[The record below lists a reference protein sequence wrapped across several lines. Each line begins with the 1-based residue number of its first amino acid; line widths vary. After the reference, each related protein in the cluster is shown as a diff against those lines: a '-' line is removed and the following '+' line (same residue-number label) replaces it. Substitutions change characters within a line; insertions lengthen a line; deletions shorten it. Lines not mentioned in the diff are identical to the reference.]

1 MSDTSKKVLIVDDN
15 ERLRK
20 LLSLTLKSTSFQLLE
35 AENGEDALRMTESHL
50 PDVVLLDVM
59 MPGSMDGYQTC
70 SAIKSNPKLSNT
82 KVYILSAR
90 AQKADLEAGKQ
101 AGADHYLTK
110 PFSPVELLKLIQ
122 SDS

>member
-1 MSDTSKKVLIVDDN
+1 MSNTSKKVLIVDDN
-15 ERLRK
+15 EGLRK

-70 SAIKSNPKLSNT
+70 AAIKSNPKLSNT

-110 PFSPVELLKLIQ
+110 PFSPVELLKLLQ
-122 SDS
+122 SDG